1 MGITYAE
8 TGVKYTAKMTDSA
21 LNGNVACELSART
34 HGPTE
39 WWVLVEKDAATATS
53 GAGSKG
59 KGKGKGKGK
68 AQ

>member
-1 MGITYAE
+1 MI
-8 TGVKYTAKMTDSA
+8 KYMAKMTDGA
-21 LNGNVACELSART
+21 LAGNVACELSART
-34 HGPTE
+34 HGPAE

-59 KGKGKGKGK
+59 KGKGKGK